1 METTIKKFDEPEF
14 QQLFE
19 KLGSDDGLERK
30 KTRNTLVAKGKESI
44 DFLSKIISHPKHVY
58 RWEAAKALEEI
69 KHPDAL
75 PYLIQLLEDD
85 KSDIRW
91 IAAEG
96 LINLG
101 KKSIIPLLKTLVE
114 KSDSVFILEGA
125 HHIFYELHEQGI
137 LPAQLPAKKL
147 LEQLKYPEWEDGVKP
162 LAYEILDMLKSL
174 N

>member
-1 METTIKKFDEPEF
+1 METTIKKFDEPEL

-30 KTRNTLVAKGKESI
+30 KTRNLLVAKGKESI
-44 DFLSKIISHPKHVY
+44 DFLSKIITHPKHVY
-58 RWEAAKALEEI
+58 RWEAAKALEEM
-69 KHPDAL
+69 KHPEAI
-75 PYLIQLLEDD
+75 PYLLHALEDD

-101 KKSIIPLLKTLVE
+101 KKSIIPLLKALIE

-125 HHIFYELHEQGI
+125 HHIFYDLHEKRS
-137 LPAQLPAKKL
+137 LPANFPAEKL
-147 LEQLKYPEWEDGVKP
+147 LSLLKNPEWEDSVKP
-162 LAYEILDMLKSL
+162 LAYEILNKLKT
-174 N
+174 